1 MLPGDRI
8 PRGVIHMN
16 MKPFRSRRGQA
27 MTEYIIIVVVVAL
40 AALFIFAVFSDTIR
54 EKLGGGVEL
63 LGGDSG
69 EKDDALDQSSLETLQ
84 ELDEDGL
91 Q

>member
-1 MLPGDRI
+1 MS
-8 PRGVIHMN
+8 MN
-16 MKPFRSRRGQA
+16 PFRSRRGQA

-54 EKLGGGVEL
+54 AKLGGGVEL

-69 EKDDALDQSSLETLQ
+69 DKDDALDQSSLETLQ

>member
-1 MLPGDRI
+1 MI
-8 PRGVIHMN
+8 TH
-16 MKPFRSRRGQA
+16 PFRSHRGQA

-54 EKLGGGVEL
+54 AKLGGGVEL

-69 EKDDALDQSSLETLQ
+69 AKDDALDQGSLDTLQ

-91 Q
+91 R

>member
-1 MLPGDRI
+1 MSTQ
-8 PRGVIHMN
+8 
-16 MKPFRSRRGQA
+16 PFRSRRGQA

-54 EKLGGGVEL
+54 AKLGGGVEL

-69 EKDDALDQSSLETLQ
+69 AKDDALDQGSLDTLR

-91 Q
+91 R